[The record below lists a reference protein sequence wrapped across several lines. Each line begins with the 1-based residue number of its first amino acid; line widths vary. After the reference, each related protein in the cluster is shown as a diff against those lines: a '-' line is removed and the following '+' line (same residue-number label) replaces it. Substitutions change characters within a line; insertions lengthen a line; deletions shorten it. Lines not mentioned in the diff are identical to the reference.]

1 MTTTLLQDSLSRL
14 AVGRDHAG
22 HVLVQSRNDRRQRHQ
37 NNAITEKTYPA
48 DSLSTSGWMRVSA
61 MLLAVCGVV
70 ERDEVWFGGEVE
82 VDGLGGGVGGDS
94 G

>member
-1 MTTTLLQDSLSRL
+1 
-14 AVGRDHAG
+14 
-22 HVLVQSRNDRRQRHQ
+22 
-37 NNAITEKTYPA
+37 
-48 DSLSTSGWMRVSA
+48 MRVSA